1 SGGLQTAAC
10 NVVLRS
16 ADKSDP
22 ATSESAVIS
31 TVNVAGP
38 VTTLGFDGPLNRIY
52 DRATVTVNTNTV
64 AATHG
69 ETMHE
74 ILGNGDGTNS
84 ALQFALKQ
92 SPLTHVSAASSAGS
106 QSTLQVWVN
115 NLQWHEQDNFI
126 GTGPA
131 DRIFITRMDEKQ
143 VVTVQFGDGNSGAR
157 TPSGQLNVRA
167 VYRKGIGTPG
177 MVQAG
182 QLSQPL
188 DRPQGL
194 KSSTNPDA
202 AAGGADPDTAADA
215 RISAPLHVLTL
226 DRVVS
231 LEDYLNFARAF
242 SGIAKAL
249 ATWSWFGQTRGVF
262 LTVAGING
270 STFQPGDST
279 LVNLAKALTDAGN
292 PFVPLQIASYI
303 PVLFE
308 ISASVRVDTVNYE
321 PTVVLGSVWQSLSDA
336 FSFANRDIGQG
347 VAQSEVIELIQ
358 QNAGVIA
365 VEVTGFQRR
374 QDAASVPLP
383 SVLIAA
389 SPVSGQNALPK
400 PGEMLLL
407 DPASRGAIGV
417 WS

>member
-1 SGGLQTAAC
+1 M
-10 NVVLRS
+10 VLRS

-106 QSTLQVWVN
+106 QSTLQAWVN
-115 NLQWHEQDNFI
+115 NLQWHEEDNFI

-131 DRIFITRMDEKQ
+131 DRIFITRIDENQ

-157 TPSGQLNVRA
+157 TPSGQMNVRA
-167 VYRKGIGTPG
+167 VYRKGIGSPG

-194 KSSTNPDA
+194 ERHQSGCSRRWRRSGYGGRCAHQRSA
-202 AAGGADPDTAADA
+202 A
-215 RISAPLHVLTL
+215 HVLTL

-249 ATWSWFGQTRGVF
+249 ATWSWLGETRGVF

-279 LVNLAKALTDAGN
+279 LVNLAKAASTDAGN

-308 ISASVRVDTVNYE
+308 ISASVRVDTVKYD
-321 PTVVLGSVWQSLSDA
+321 PTEVLGRVWQSLSDA